1 MSLILTPR
9 VSEKSIGMAER
20 GVYVFDVPASTNKH
34 EVAKAVAAQ
43 YKVEVTDVNIL
54 IHKGKLKRFRR
65 VLGRQ
70 SDTKKAMVKVKAG
83 QSIALFEGA
92 Q

>member
-1 MSLILTPR
+1 MLALMPR
-9 VSEKSIGMAER
+9 VSEKSIALAQTGK
-20 GVYVFDVPASTNKH
+20 YVFDVPTSTNKI
-34 EVAKAVAAQ
+34 EVGKAVAARFN
-43 YKVEVTDVNIL
+43 VTVTDVNII

-70 SDTKKAMVKVKAG
+70 SDTKKAIVTLKKG
-83 QSIALFEGA
+83 DKIDLFEGA

>member
-9 VSEKSIGMAER
+9 ISEKSIGLAER

-34 EVAKAVAAQ
+34 EVAKAVAEQ
-43 YKVEVTDVNIL
+43 FKVEVAEVNML
-54 IHKGKLKRFRR
+54 VHKGKLKRFRR

-70 SDTKKAMVKVKAG
+70 SDTKKAMVKVKKG

-92 Q
+92 K